1 MQLAHLSLADFRS
14 YETLELA
21 LDGGHHVFVGPNGSG
36 KTNLLEAIHLLGY
49 GSSPRGAR
57 DPVMVRHGTRGY
69 RVGARLEAGE
79 GERARS
85 VRVEVVFEDGAKRI
99 LIERESAR
107 ASDLIDVVKVVSFA
121 PGDVALVQE
130 GRRVR
135 RRYLDVIGCQL
146 SREYLQVL
154 RDYQRALRQRNET
167 LARRF
172 LLEHGRA
179 GAARARKP
187 WDELLVR
194 EGVQLVRRRR
204 DLVERLGKELAQLT
218 EGAFRGV
225 GEIEVSY
232 RPGVECEEFADALE
246 KSTARDE
253 AVGYTTVGPQVDDVG
268 LFLGGRELRRYGSLG
283 QQQLAAMFLK
293 LAQAEVVR
301 RVVGEKPLLLVD
313 EMFAVLDREAAS
325 DFLDRLEGEGQLFLA
340 TARDGWV
347 DELREREYEVHRV
360 GEGGI
365 SSGRGAVSESEK
377 TRSSRLENDVL

>member
-1 MQLAHLSLADFRS
+1 VCCLEGAATAAAVMQLAHLSLADFRS
-14 YETLELA
+14 YETLELT
-21 LDGGHHVFVGPNGSG
+21 LDGGHHVFVGPNGCG
-36 KTNLLEAIHLLGY
+36 KTNLLEAIHLLGS

-57 DPVMVRHGTRGY
+57 DAVMVRHGTSGY
-69 RVGARLEAGE
+69 RVGARLDTAAE
-79 GERARS
+79 ERQRS
-85 VRVEVVFEDGAKRI
+85 LRVEVVFEDGTKQI
-99 LIERESAR
+99 LIDRESAR
-107 ASDLIDVVKVVSFA
+107 ASDLIEVVKVVSFA

-130 GRRVR
+130 GGRVR

-172 LLEHGRA
+172 LSEHGRA
-179 GAARARKP
+179 GAARARQP

-194 EGVQLVRRRR
+194 EGVQLLRRRGE
-204 DLVERLGKELAQLT
+204 LVGELGVELARLT
-218 EGAFRGV
+218 EGAFRGA
-225 GEIEVSY
+225 GEIDVSY
-232 RPGVECEEFADALE
+232 RPGVEWEEFANALE
-246 KSTARDE
+246 RCTARDE

-268 LFLGGRELRRYGSLG
+268 LMLGGRELRRYGSLG

-293 LAQAEVVR
+293 LAQAELVR

-347 DELREREYEVHRV
+347 DELRERDYEVHPV

-365 SSGRGAVSESEK
+365 SGGSGGGAGE
-377 TRSSRLENDVL
+377 